1 VSDSAPSVYRQTLYS
16 EDSGLFPKYAGV
28 FAQYRMNMIKVTVE
42 PTASGAGIACTP
54 ILHLIDED
62 NVLGVR
68 AAVYENFLNAV
79 EFM

>member
-1 VSDSAPSVYRQTLYS
+1 
-16 EDSGLFPKYAGV
+16 
-28 FAQYRMNMIKVTVE
+28 MNMIKVTVE